1 MTVLTKDIATGIL
14 DDLAGADLDL
24 SDTTYTSIAEG
35 AFGIGWNSS
44 AKVLDSVILPPNITS
59 IGPFA
64 FNGTEL
70 DSIELPDG
78 LEVIERAAFQGNN
91 FTSIT
96 IPDSVESIGDYA
108 FGSNALESIEFA
120 GTAPDDPS
128 KLRGAFRR
136 NKLSSFEVPA
146 HWTEIPYG
154 ILNENEFTEFVV
166 PEHIEKIEGEAFSN
180 NQISNLVLPDGLKE
194 IGSNAFYRNQLTDIS
209 IPDGVETV
217 GSFAFMDNAIESL
230 VVPES
235 VVDIGNH
242 AFAYNNISSLALSE
256 GLVEIGSDAFRGNAI
271 KVVQLPESLKKLG
284 GAAFTDNL
292 ISGLVKIPIEN
303 SYDGNG
309 DPTYEETIG
318 SNPFNENADLMF
330 IVVKPDSP
338 SFSNTSNAAV
348 VKNNA
353 PEGIEFSPSA
363 SVVISESVSPL
374 TAVSKITAID
384 KDFPGTFGALFT
396 YELVDG
402 SGDDDND
409 AFQLIGDIL
418 QIKESPDF
426 DTKGSYSIRVKATD
440 INGLGDSV
448 EQQLSIAV
456 SEAKAGSG
464 SGSTSGS
471 TAEPSAGGASS
482 SLSLLG
488 VMDDFLTIQAFNAPA
503 DGSLA
508 IAADTKIPYLWSSEL
523 KEWISVQGLP
533 GIQGVKGEKG
543 DKGEKGK
550 RGNRGKI
557 GPAGQDGR
565 DADFVIHVGSA
576 TQPDPLTG
584 QNGGQDL
591 FSIAA
596 KRKYNRK
603 NAVSITNF
611 SPEDSDQILLDL
623 EDLGLNNIRFKSVA
637 NARAVKRHAS
647 KPTNLIYNE
656 INGKLLIDF
665 NAKEDGFGGGGLL
678 ARFEEGTLLSKD
690 SFMVEIPA
698 L

>member
-1 MTVLTKDIATGIL
+1 MTVLTKDIAEGIL
-14 DDLAGADLDL
+14 DGLEGADLDL
-24 SDTTYTSIAEG
+24 SDTSYTSIAEG
-35 AFGIGWNSS
+35 AFGFSFNSS
-44 AKVLDSVILPPNITS
+44 AKVLDSLILPPNIVS
-59 IGPFA
+59 IGAFA

-78 LEVIERAAFQGNN
+78 LEVIERSAFKGNN

-96 IPDSVESIGDYA
+96 IPDSVEFIGEYA
-108 FGSNALESIEFA
+108 FANNALESIEFA
-120 GTAPDDPS
+120 GTAPNDPN
-128 KLRGAFRR
+128 KLYGAFRR
-136 NKLSSFEVPA
+136 NKLSSFEVPS

-154 ILNENEFTEFVV
+154 IFEENEFTEFVV
-166 PEHIEKIEGEAFSN
+166 PEHIEIIGGSAFSY
-180 NQISNLVLPDGLKE
+180 NQITNLVLPDGLKE
-194 IGSNAFYRNQLTDIS
+194 IGSSAFYRNQLTDIS

-217 GSFAFMDNAIESL
+217 GGSAFGDNAIESL

-235 VVDIGNH
+235 VVDIGNY

-256 GLVEIGSDAFRGNAI
+256 GLVEIGSEAFRNNAI
-271 KVVQLPESLKKLG
+271 KAVQLPESLKRLG

-309 DPTYEETIG
+309 DPTNEETIG

-402 SGDDDND
+402 SGDHDND

-426 DTKGSYSIRVKATD
+426 DAKGSYSIRVRATD

-448 EQQLSIAV
+448 EQQLSITV
-456 SEAKAGSG
+456 SEAKAGSN

-482 SLSLLG
+482 SLLLLG
-488 VMDDFLTIQAFNAPA
+488 VMDNLLAIQGVNNPS
-503 DGSLA
+503 DGSIA
-508 IAADTKIPYLWSSEL
+508 IAKDTEIPYLWSSEL
-523 KEWISVQGLP
+523 NKWISVQGLP
-533 GIQGVKGEKG
+533 GLQGEKG
-543 DKGEKGK
+543 E
-550 RGNRGKI
+550 I
-557 GPAGQDGR
+557 GPAGADGK
-565 DADFVIHVGSA
+565 DADFVIYGDSSSR
-576 TQPDPLTG
+576 PDPLIG
-584 QNGGQDL
+584 RDSSQDI

-596 KRKYNRK
+596 KHQYNRK
-603 NAVSITNF
+603 TAASITNF
-611 SPEDSDQILLDL
+611 SPEEPDLILLDL
-623 EDLGLNNIRFKSVA
+623 DDLGLKHIRFKSVR
-637 NARAVKRHAS
+637 NARAFKRHTS

-656 INGKLLIDF
+656 TNSKLFIDL
-665 NAKEDGFGGGGLL
+665 NRKEDGLGEGGLF
-678 ARFEEGTLLSKD
+678 ARFEEGT
-690 SFMVEIPA
+690 A
-698 L
+698 LNNNNITNLIVADHF